1 MRDGGEK
8 GSYADVVQIDLVLLM
23 KQTASHAK
31 L

>member
-8 GSYADVVQIDLVLLM
+8 GSYADVVQTDLVLLM